1 MLATPSS
8 YYYFTQILFANCCAT
23 GVVPSSA
30 VLVASPPL
38 LLVALTSMRGPKAMI
53 SSLVTTSNN
62 SSDLLLH
69 PMTIRSYC
77 LIPFILAL
85 HQSMV
90 NKPLEF
96 SVSPICYMSFG
107 TMVLMHTYYINRA
120 HTHGCLLTCEMKSQ
134 SIFVGISMLLS
145 CSIAIIMDR
154 SNISAVETMIVFLLG
169 SLITILFGYIFACVA
184 DVWYAV
190 GSGQFLMISLDTAG
204 MMMFFICPLIV
215 LLLRF
220 LDKYGKSIASW
231 AGVFREYY
239 VQSVPKILLSRIGH
253 TGDEDILPIGLVILL
268 VVVTSVIGVP
278 LLNALCPM
286 GGYLFS
292 RAYTHGQ
299 PYTKRV
305 ALCVNY
311 SDLSKDDELWDVL
324 LKKKKKEGGDN
335 SISAAVLNIYVTL
348 EELTLYRNE
357 LQAIAKRGHCIAL
370 SPTDFDEPYSGPSL
384 FSGNK
389 STCNLQIA
397 HYEYTELFGVEPTW
411 LLSRSAGSSG
421 RHPATLCEARNLGM
435 KVVYWSTLIQLMTG
449 GRGLSTY
456 QQNAI
461 RDDCSDKNGGS
472 IIYLTFE
479 KGTSSSLLPS
489 NVNLITPN
497 MLSKVI
503 DSIGERYSMESLSN
517 VAKDDADM
525 VL

>member
-1 MLATPSS
+1 
-8 YYYFTQILFANCCAT
+8 
-23 GVVPSSA
+23 
-30 VLVASPPL
+30 
-38 LLVALTSMRGPKAMI
+38 MI
-53 SSLVTTSNN
+53 INTDNT
-62 SSDLLLH
+62 
-69 PMTIRSYC
+69 
-77 LIPFILAL
+77 
-85 HQSMV
+85 
-90 NKPLEF
+90 NKELEF
-96 SVSPICYMSFG
+96 SVSPIICYTSFV
-107 TMVLMHTYYINRA
+107 TMVLMHSYYMHRA

-145 CSIAIIMDR
+145 CSIAIMIDP
-154 SNISAVETMIVFLLG
+154 SNVISAVNTMTVFLLG

-204 MMMFFICPLIV
+204 MMVFFICPLIV

-220 LDKYGKSIASW
+220 LDKYGKSITSM

-239 VQSVPKILLSRIGH
+239 VQSMPKILSSSIGDKS
-253 TGDEDILPIGLVILL
+253 DEDILSMTLVILL
-268 VVVTSVIGVP
+268 VMISSVIGVP

-299 PYTKRV
+299 PNTKRV
-305 ALCVNY
+305 ALCVKY

-324 LKKKKKEGGDN
+324 LMKKKEGSDN
-335 SISAAVLNIYVTL
+335 SIPAAVLNIYVTL

-357 LQAIAKRGHCIAL
+357 LQEIAKRGHFIAL
-370 SPTDFDEPYSGPSL
+370 SPTEFDEPYSGLSL

-411 LLSRSAGSSG
+411 LLSRSARSSG
-421 RHPATLCEARNLGM
+421 RHPAMLCEARNLGM
-435 KVVYWSTLIQLMTG
+435 KVVYWSTLIQLMPG
-449 GRGLSTY
+449 GRSLSIS
-456 QQNAI
+456 QKNAI

-472 IIYLTFE
+472 IIFLTSE
-479 KGTSSSLLPS
+479 EGTSLSSSLSS
-489 NVNLITPN
+489 NVNLVTPHL
-497 MLSKVI
+497 LSEVI
-503 DSIGERYSMESLSN
+503 DCIGERFSLESLSN